1 MDIGMI
7 ANSQLNNQY
16 RKLCQDQHR
25 CQQQHWCH
33 CKYMSNSLLG
43 SLYMKLLQ
51 HLFFSNRMSYL
62 CKLSIVMHLYMMN
75 KEEDN
80 LDMCFHSNNIQSS
93 RMCMQL
99 QTVMSI
105 SSMGLD
111 IFHTSLFHF
120 EQQMY
125 HYKQCMP
132 QPMNILSNYHHC
144 ISTHT
149 VQ

>member
-7 ANSQLNNQY
+7 ANSQLNKQY
-16 RKLCQDQHR
+16 RKLGQVQYR
-25 CQQQHWCH
+25 CQRQYWCH
-33 CKYMSNSLLG
+33 CKYMSNSLLD

-62 CKLSIVMHLYMMN
+62 CKLSIVLHLYMTS
-75 KEEDN
+75 KEQDK
-80 LDMCFHSNNIQSS
+80 LGMCLHSNNIQLS
-93 RMCMQL
+93 RMYMHL

-105 SSMGLD
+105 SSMDQD